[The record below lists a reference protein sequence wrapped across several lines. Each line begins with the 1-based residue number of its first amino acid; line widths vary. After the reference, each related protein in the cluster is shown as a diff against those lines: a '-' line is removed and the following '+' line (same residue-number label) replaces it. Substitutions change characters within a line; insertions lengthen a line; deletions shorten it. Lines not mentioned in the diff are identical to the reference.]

1 MIVLNEQQR
10 QELGAPEP
18 VAIDPQTRET
28 YVLVRR
34 EVYERLKA
42 LLALDDYDPEEGAA
56 YVNEVMADDDAN
68 DPLLESYQHY
78 GKQA

>member
-1 MIVLNEQQR
+1 MIELTEQQR

-42 LLALDDYDPEEGAA
+42 LLAVDDYDPDEGAG
-56 YVNEVMADDDAN
+56 YVNEVMAEDDAK
-68 DPLLESYQHY
+68 DPHLESYQHY
-78 GKQA
+78 KKQA